1 MKKNKKRTR
10 AMKEAN
16 RDDINSSY
24 AKKKRLQARGV
35 FSLTSPL
42 KPVKESE

>member
-1 MKKNKKRTR
+1 MKKKKKRTR

-35 FSLTSPL
+35 FNLTSPFRPL
-42 KPVKESE
+42 KESK